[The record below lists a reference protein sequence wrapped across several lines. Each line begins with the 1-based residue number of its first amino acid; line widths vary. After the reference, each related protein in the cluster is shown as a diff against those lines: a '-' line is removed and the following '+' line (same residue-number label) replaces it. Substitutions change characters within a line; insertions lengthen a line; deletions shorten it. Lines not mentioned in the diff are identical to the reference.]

1 MGSRQPHHIRR
12 KENHMNLFS
21 WYFKSNLLVRILAGL
36 ILGAACGIIFGSA
49 MAWVSPFG
57 DVFIR
62 LLKMI
67 VMPVIIFTLTVGAA
81 SVHPAQLGRVGAKA
95 LGIYIVTTAFAVTV
109 GLICGNLFKPG
120 SGMQIAAS
128 ANEGIKADIA
138 PPSLVDTLLNVVPV
152 NPFGAVADGNVLPV
166 IFFFLLFGIGL
177 AYVRNS
183 EDATISRSGEAVF
196 RFFNGGAEIMYLVVN
211 WILQY
216 APIGVFALIA
226 DVFGKQGAEAF
237 GPLGFT
243 TLAVYLGFIVHI
255 ILVYGGLLLIFR
267 LSPVAFFIK
276 AREAIITAFVTR
288 SSGGTLPVSM
298 ETAETKMG
306 ISQGVYSFSLPLGAT
321 INMDGTAI
329 YQGVCAIF
337 IGFAIGTPLT
347 ISQQLTI
354 VATSLLASIGTAGVP
369 GAGAIM
375 LMMVLNSVGLPV
387 EPGSPVAL
395 AYAMIFGIDALLDMG
410 RTACNVTGDLAV
422 TCVVAQSENEV
433 DTSAWTSDSDEG
445 AVMAA
450 ARE

>member
-1 MGSRQPHHIRR
+1 M
-12 KENHMNLFS
+12 KLFS
-21 WYFKSNLLVRILAGL
+21 WYFKSNLLIRILAGL
-36 ILGAACGIIFGSA
+36 ILGAACGIAFGPA
-49 MAWVSPFG
+49 IAWVSPFG

-62 LLKMI
+62 MLKMI

-81 SVHPAQLGRVGAKA
+81 SVHPSQLGRVGAKA
-95 LGIYIVTTAFAVTV
+95 LVIYMITTGFAVSF
-109 GLICGNLFKPG
+109 GLICGNLLKPG
-120 SGMQIAAS
+120 SGMQLAGAA
-128 ANEGIKADIA
+128 AEGLKSDIA
-138 PPSLVDTLLNVVPV
+138 TPSLVDTLINVVPV
-152 NPFGAVADGNVLPV
+152 NPFGSVAEGNVLPV

-177 AYVRNS
+177 AYARNS
-183 EDATISRSGEAVF
+183 EDEKISQSGQTVF
-196 RFFNGGAEIMYLVVN
+196 RFFNGGAEIMYMVVG

-243 TLAVYLGFIVHI
+243 TMAVYLGFIGHMIV
-255 ILVYGGLLLIFR
+255 VYGGMLLIFKV
-267 LSPVAFFIK
+267 SPIAFFSK
-276 AREAIITAFVTR
+276 AKEAIITAFVTR

-298 ETAETKMG
+298 GIADTEMG

-337 IGFAIGTPLT
+337 VGFAIGTPLDFG
-347 ISQQLTI
+347 QQLTI
-354 VATSLLASIGTAGVP
+354 IATSLLASIGTAGVP

-375 LMMVLNSVGLPV
+375 LMMVLNSVGLSV

-410 RTACNVTGDLAV
+410 RTACNVAGDLAV
-422 TCVVAQSENEV
+422 TCVVAKTENEM
-433 DTSAWTSDSDEG
+433 DLSAWQEDKSPLPTDTVLADNE
-445 AVMAA
+445 
-450 ARE
+450 